1 MNDGGW
7 AEANVVA
14 AAVRILGGAQKVA
27 DALGV
32 SRSQVYRWIKA
43 RSMARATYI
52 HVAKLANLSGI
63 DTGFLGGGAPA
74 ISSAPVLKESHGKRS
89 PASTKPTSAPSG
101 RSNRIL
107 RTRSARYEDRPNG
120 TKQSINAAVKVSW
133 QEEPDR
139 DINGVELGRNEVQKG
154 GTEQTCLIQS
164 NGVAPNG
171 GDHYGRRRT
180 LRTKGQEES
189 REHQP

>member
-7 AEANVVA
+7 TEANVVA

-27 DALGV
+27 DSLGV

-43 RSMARATYI
+43 RTMARATYL
-52 HVAKLANLSGI
+52 HVAKLASLSGI
-63 DTGFLGGGAPA
+63 DTGFLGGDGSP
-74 ISSAPVLKESHGKRS
+74 SSGVKESHGKQPLLPVKPSSTQS
-89 PASTKPTSAPSG
+89 PRG
-101 RSNRIL
+101 NRTHRV
-107 RTRSARYEDRPNG
+107 RTPRHEEKLAGS
-120 TKQSINAAVKVSW
+120 KQSLNGATKTSW
-133 QEEPDR
+133 QEAPDR
-139 DINGVELGRNEVQKG
+139 YICGEELGRNEAQKG
-154 GTEQTCLIQS
+154 GTQQTCLIQS
-164 NGVAPNG
+164 NGVAPSG

>member
-7 AEANVVA
+7 TEANVVA

-27 DALGV
+27 DSLGV

-43 RSMARATYI
+43 RTMAHATYFY
-52 HVAKLANLSGI
+52 VAKLASLSGI
-63 DTGFLGGGAPA
+63 DTGFLGGDGSP
-74 ISSAPVLKESHGKRS
+74 SATYGTRESTGRQSLRS
-89 PASTKPTSAPSG
+89 AKSG
-101 RSNRIL
+101 SIQSVARNRSE
-107 RTRSARYEDRPNG
+107 RTRSTRHEEKLAGMKHSLNG
-120 TKQSINAAVKVSW
+120 ATKVGW
-133 QEEPDR
+133 QEVPDR
-139 DINGVELGRNEVQKG
+139 HIGGEDMVRIEAQKG

-164 NGVAPNG
+164 NGVAPGG
-171 GDHYGRRRT
+171 GDHYGRKRT

>member
-7 AEANVVA
+7 TEANVVA

-43 RSMARATYI
+43 RTMAHATYFY
-52 HVAKLANLSGI
+52 VAKLSSLSGI
-63 DTGFLGGGAPA
+63 DPGFLGGDGS
-74 ISSAPVLKESHGKRS
+74 SSAPILGKESPAKNQLRATKAGPSVGRKPSHLS
-89 PASTKPTSAPSG
+89 PPEPTVGSKGVGTRQPAAGPAKAGSQEVTDRHIG
-101 RSNRIL
+101 GEEVD
-107 RTRSARYEDRPNG
+107 RTDVR
-120 TKQSINAAVKVSW
+120 
-133 QEEPDR
+133 
-139 DINGVELGRNEVQKG
+139 KG
-154 GTEQTCLIQS
+154 GIQQTCLIQN
-164 NGVAPNG
+164 NGVAPG
-171 GDHYGRRRT
+171 SGDHFGRKRT

>member
-7 AEANVVA
+7 TEANVVA

-43 RSMARATYI
+43 RTMAHATYFY
-52 HVAKLANLSGI
+52 VAKLASLSGI
-63 DTGFLGGGAPA
+63 DTGFLGGDGSP
-74 ISSAPVLKESHGKRS
+74 SASFGGKESSSKEPVRTAKIASTPSIARNRARARS
-89 PASTKPTSAPSG
+89 PRHEEKLTGS
-101 RSNRIL
+101 
-107 RTRSARYEDRPNG
+107 
-120 TKQSINAAVKVSW
+120 KQSINGATKVGW
-133 QEEPDR
+133 QEVPDR
-139 DINGVELGRNEVQKG
+139 HISGEEMVRMEAQKG
-154 GTEQTCLIQS
+154 GIQQTCLIQS
-164 NGVAPNG
+164 NGVPPGG

>member
-7 AEANVVA
+7 TEANVVA
-14 AAVRILGGAQKVA
+14 AAVRIIGGAQKVA

-43 RSMARATYI
+43 RTMAHATYFY
-52 HVAKLANLSGI
+52 VAKLASLSGI
-63 DTGFLGGGAPA
+63 DTCFLGGDGSP
-74 ISSAPVLKESHGKRS
+74 SASFGVKESAAKDSFRQPNAGSISPVARS
-89 PASTKPTSAPSG
+89 RPQRG
-101 RSNRIL
+101 RSL
-107 RTRSARYEDRPNG
+107 RHEEKLAGS
-120 TKQSINAAVKVSW
+120 KQSLNGATKVGW
-133 QEEPDR
+133 QEVPDR
-139 DINGVELGRNEVQKG
+139 HISGEEMVRIEAQKG
-154 GTEQTCLIQS
+154 GIQQTCLIQS
-164 NGVAPNG
+164 NGVPPGG

>member
-7 AEANVVA
+7 TEANVVA

-27 DALGV
+27 DSLGV

-43 RSMARATYI
+43 RTMANATYFY
-52 HVAKLANLSGI
+52 VAKLSHLSGI
-63 DTGFLGGGAPA
+63 DTGFLGGDGSATAASVSPREAHEKSPLRPA
-74 ISSAPVLKESHGKRS
+74 KLS
-89 PASTKPTSAPSG
+89 PASPVV
-101 RSNRIL
+101 NH
-107 RTRSARYEDRPNG
+107 RSARTRTLRSDEKLIGARQGANNGGTVSLQEIADRHICG
-120 TKQSINAAVKVSW
+120 
-133 QEEPDR
+133 EEMAR
-139 DINGVELGRNEVQKG
+139 KEVQKG
-154 GTEQTCLIQS
+154 GTQQTCLVQS
-164 NGVAPNG
+164 NGVAPSC

>member
-7 AEANVVA
+7 TEANVVA

-27 DALGV
+27 DSLGV

-43 RSMARATYI
+43 RTMARATYFY
-52 HVAKLANLSGI
+52 VAKLASLSGI
-63 DTGFLGGGAPA
+63 ETGFLGGDGSVPVANGGKAPPGKA
-74 ISSAPVLKESHGKRS
+74 AHGSKERLTATPPIRKTRVRGSRQEERPIGIRQSANGK
-89 PASTKPTSAPSG
+89 T
-101 RSNRIL
+101 
-107 RTRSARYEDRPNG
+107 
-120 TKQSINAAVKVSW
+120 KVSW

-139 DINGVELGRNEVQKG
+139 PNGGGGEELARIDVQKG
-154 GTEQTCLIQS
+154 GIHQNCLVQS
-164 NGVAPNG
+164 TSVAPGG

-189 REHQP
+189 REHQS